1 MRYETEIQKGK
12 KGIIKK
18 LARTLALEPK
28 VREWLSIKGSDPAT
42 WYTVNSSGRKVAPT
56 QTQRNYLRGFAE
68 FLNYVDL
75 DSEMLAADIVE
86 RMKSSDMKTRW
97 FWVAKVKEWYVSLFS
112 GREMPKPNHDDWNKL
127 TSVRSFFTFHY
138 YKFDR
143 GAIQRAGGFPEPSR
157 VTADHDLRLSEIE
170 EMKRVAG
177 PKERYVLV
185 MGVSLG
191 QRAEDFAGIKR
202 KDVERVIRVGS
213 APYGPLRIGTRKRN
227 VVAEGFI
234 TEEGKQ
240 AALDW
245 LKTRRDTNPYML
257 PNNHEGHML
266 ATSVSDLIHRLA
278 HKANIP
284 HDDTT
289 DRIRFHILRKFLQ
302 GRLEDSGAN
311 RNITDQIIGHKLDR
325 SQKPY
330 SSKALR
336 GAFEKAMPLLET
348 EAISLGHEQIGELK
362 QDLTD
367 AEKRLGEQEL
377 QILQMRKH
385 VENVEDKID
394 NLAKRMSEVI
404 RALEGK
410 EATS

>member
-18 LARTLALEPK
+18 LAKTLALEPK
-28 VREWLSIKGSDPAT
+28 VREWLSIKGSDPAS
-42 WYTVNSSGRKVAPT
+42 WYTVNSDGRKISPT

-127 TSVRSFFTFHY
+127 TSARSFFTFHY

-143 GAIQRAGGFPEPSR
+143 GAIQRVGGFPEPSR
-157 VTADHDLRLSEIE
+157 VTADHDLRLSEVE
-170 EMKRVAG
+170 EMKRVAN

-191 QRAEDFAGIKR
+191 QRAEDFVGIKR
-202 KDVERVIRVGS
+202 KDVERVMRVGT
-213 APYGPLRIGTRKRN
+213 APYGPLRIPTRKRN
-227 VVAEGFI
+227 VLAEGFI
-234 TEEGKQ
+234 TEEAKQ

-245 LKTRRDTNPYML
+245 LKTRRDSNPYML

-266 ATSVSDLIHRLA
+266 AESVSAIIHRLA
-278 HKANIP
+278 HKAKIP
-284 HDDTT
+284 YDDVT

-311 RNITDQIIGHKLDR
+311 RNIIDQIIGHKLDR
-325 SQKPY
+325 TQKPY

-336 GAFEKAMPLLET
+336 TAFEKAMPLLET
-348 EAISLGHEQIGELK
+348 QAISIGHKRVGKLE

-367 AEKRLGEQEL
+367 AQKRLGEQEL
-377 QILQMRKH
+377 EILKMRKH
-385 VENVEDKID
+385 MENVEDKIED
-394 NLAKRMSEVI
+394 LGKQVSKVI
-404 RALEGK
+404 KVLERK
-410 EATS
+410 ATS